1 MTLIHADK
9 IIDIVTRSM
18 NYIDSRLVDH
28 GKRVA
33 LIMAEMLW
41 DQPAAMVSR
50 LCAAALIHDMGA
62 YRTEELNR
70 IVRFETEEVWEHSVY
85 GYLFMR
91 EFTPFRDL
99 AKVVLYHH
107 AERSRLEREDKQIRF
122 YAQVMCVADRA
133 DCFFT
138 FENKA
143 DEILLQRLD
152 CPKKFDPA
160 VVARLKKQTNDAG
173 FANIRGMFR
182 LMQ

>member
-1 MTLIHADK
+1 MWIRD
-9 IIDIVTRSM
+9 R
-18 NYIDSRLVDH
+18 
-28 GKRVA
+28 
-33 LIMAEMLW
+33 
-41 DQPAAMVSR
+41 
-50 LCAAALIHDMGA
+50 CAAALIHDMGA

-143 DEILLQRLD
+143 DEILMQRLD
-152 CPKKFDPA
+152 
-160 VVARLKKQTNDAG
+160 LSL
-173 FANIRGMFR
+173 IHI
-182 LMQ
+182 

>member
-62 YRTEELNR
+62 YRT
-70 IVRFETEEVWEHSVY
+70 TE
-85 GYLFMR
+85 
-91 EFTPFRDL
+91 
-99 AKVVLYHH
+99 
-107 AERSRLEREDKQIRF
+107 Q
-122 YAQVMCVADRA
+122 
-133 DCFFT
+133 
-138 FENKA
+138 N
-143 DEILLQRLD
+143 
-152 CPKKFDPA
+152 CP
-160 VVARLKKQTNDAG
+160 V
-173 FANIRGMFR
+173 
-182 LMQ
+182 